1 MTQDAFDGILKL
13 KEMDRGNLIRYY
25 GVYNENLNFGF
36 IAIRFTHL
44 VYYLICYIF
53 EEKVRLSRIYSIM
66 GVNFKFM
73 NMLKDL
79 YRRFPVLGT
88 SILMIISVYFYVQIL
103 MEYEIKINNISSIY
117 ESFFHVVVCM
127 TTVGYGD
134 KSALSQVGQTSM
146 VFCVYFGVV
155 FEGLFLIAWQKFTSM
170 DQLEAD
176 SFLMINRCLEKQ
188 NMQRAVA
195 QRFMILRRQQLIRR
209 EQMKLE

>member
-1 MTQDAFDGILKL
+1 MRYFKFIDYPWMYLSNYIRVFKPCIIQSLLIILVQPWKFLNEDKYLKLFMTQDAFNEILKL
-13 KEMDRGNLIRYY
+13 KEMDRGNLVRYY
-25 GVYNENLNFGF
+25 GVYNENLNFAY
-36 IAIRFTHL
+36 IVIRFTHL
-44 VYYLICYIF
+44 VYYFICYIF

-134 KSALSQVGQTSM
+134 KSALS
-146 VFCVYFGVV
+146 
-155 FEGLFLIAWQKFTSM
+155 
-170 DQLEAD
+170 
-176 SFLMINRCLEKQ
+176 
-188 NMQRAVA
+188 
-195 QRFMILRRQQLIRR
+195 
-209 EQMKLE
+209 